1 MSAVFKKDPPM
12 PLSAQMFWIAA
23 PIFILFVT
31 LEIFYFHRKSRSGYS
46 WRESLAT
53 IGIGFGHK
61 LSGLFRFSFIAL
73 AMSWVWDHR
82 LFDISLNN
90 IGWIALLFIAVEFNY
105 YWYHRFSHTIRWMWA
120 SHCVHHSPKEFNI
133 LASFRLS
140 WTSAISGD
148 FLLFLPLVW
157 LGFQPAAIGSMLAFN
172 LLYQS
177 WVHTELIP
185 KLGPLDQILN
195 TPSNHRVHHAS
206 NEIYLDKNFGGVLII
221 FDRLFGTYAAEEKD
235 VPCRYGLV
243 TPVDSANPIWIA
255 LHEWIAMA
263 IDLTHSRNFH
273 EALNYL
279 FGHPGWRPE
288 NNGEEIS
295 TSAKDTYPL
304 AS

>member
-1 MSAVFKKDPPM
+1 M
-12 PLSAQMFWIAA
+12 PFSTQMFWIAA

-31 LEIFYFHRKSRSGYS
+31 LEIFYFHRKSRRGYS

-73 AMSWVWDHR
+73 AMSLVWDHR

-157 LGFQPAAIGSMLAFN
+157 LGFPPAAIGSMLAFN

-221 FDRLFGTYAAEEKD
+221 FDRLFGTYVAEEKD

>member
-1 MSAVFKKDPPM
+1 M
-12 PLSAQMFWIAA
+12 PITGQMFWIAA
-23 PIFILFVT
+23 PIFLLLVS
-31 LEIFYFHRKSRSGYS
+31 LEIFCFHRNRLTGYS
-46 WRESLAT
+46 WRESLTT
-53 IGIGFGHK
+53 IGIGLGHK
-61 LSGLFRFSFIAL
+61 VSGLFCFSFIAL
-73 AMSWVWDHR
+73 AMSWIWDHR
-82 LFDISLNN
+82 LFDITLNH

-120 SHCVHHSPKEFNI
+120 SHCVHHSPIEFNI

-140 WTSAISGD
+140 WTSTISGD

-206 NEIYLDKNFGGVLII
+206 NEIYLDKNYGGVLMI
-221 FDRLFGTYAAEEKD
+221 FDKLFGTYATEEENSR
-235 VPCRYGLV
+235 CYYGLV
-243 TPVDSANPIWIA
+243 TPVESVNPIWIA
-255 LHEWIAMA
+255 FHEWISMA
-263 IDLTHSRNFH
+263 TDLTRSRNFL
-273 EALNYL
+273 EAVNYL

-288 NNGEEIS
+288 NKGEEIS
-295 TSAKDTYPL
+295 TQAKDIHPVTG
-304 AS
+304 

>member
-12 PLSAQMFWIAA
+12 PLSGQMFWIAA
-23 PIFILFVT
+23 PIFILFVG
-31 LEIFYFHRKSRSGYS
+31 LEIFYFYRKSRNGYS

-53 IGIGFGHK
+53 IGTGLGHK

-82 LFDISLNN
+82 LFNISLNH

-157 LGFQPAAIGSMLAFN
+157 LGFQPTAIGSMLAFN

-185 KLGPLDQILN
+185 KLGPLDHFLN

-206 NEIYLDKNFGGVLII
+206 NEIYLDKNYGGVLII
-221 FDRLFGTYAAEEKD
+221 FDKLFGTYAEEEREI
-235 VPCRYGLV
+235 PCRYGLV
-243 TPVDSANPIWIA
+243 RPVDSVNPIWIA
-255 LHEWIAMA
+255 FHEWIAMA
-263 IDLTHSRNFH
+263 IDITHSRNFR
-273 EALNYL
+273 EAFNYI

-288 NNGEEIS
+288 NNYEEVS
-295 TSAKDTYPL
+295 TRTKDTYTL
-304 AS
+304 AR

>member
-1 MSAVFKKDPPM
+1 M
-12 PLSAQMFWIAA
+12 PITGKMFWIAA
-23 PIFILFVT
+23 PIFLLFVS
-31 LEIFYFHRKSRSGYS
+31 LEIFCFHRNRLTGYS
-46 WRESLAT
+46 WRESLTT
-53 IGIGFGHK
+53 IGIGLGHK
-61 LSGLFRFSFIAL
+61 VSDLFCFSFIAL
-73 AMSWVWDHR
+73 AMSWIWDHR
-82 LFDISLNN
+82 LFDITLNH

-120 SHCVHHSPKEFNI
+120 SHCVHHSPIEFNI

-140 WTSAISGD
+140 WTSTISGD

-206 NEIYLDKNFGGVLII
+206 NEIYLDKNYGGVLMI
-221 FDRLFGTYAAEEKD
+221 FDKLFGTYATEEENS
-235 VPCRYGLV
+235 PCCYGLV
-243 TPVDSANPIWIA
+243 TPVESVNPIWIA
-255 LHEWIAMA
+255 FHEWIAMTT
-263 IDLTHSRNFH
+263 DLTRSRNLV
-273 EALNYL
+273 EAVNYL

-288 NNGEEIS
+288 NKGEEIS
-295 TSAKDTYPL
+295 AQAKDTY
-304 AS
+304 AVTG

>member
-1 MSAVFKKDPPM
+1 M
-12 PLSAQMFWIAA
+12 PIRGQMFWIAA
-23 PIFILFVT
+23 PIFLLFVSF
-31 LEIFYFHRKSRSGYS
+31 EIFCFHRNRLTGYS
-46 WRESLAT
+46 WRESLTT
-53 IGIGFGHK
+53 IGIGLGHK
-61 LSGLFRFSFIAL
+61 VSGLFCFSFIAL
-73 AMSWVWDHR
+73 AMSWIWDHR
-82 LFDISLNN
+82 LFDIPLNH

-120 SHCVHHSPKEFNI
+120 SHCVHHSPIEFNI

-140 WTSAISGD
+140 WTSTISGD

-206 NEIYLDKNFGGVLII
+206 NEIYLDKNYGGVLMI
-221 FDRLFGTYAAEEKD
+221 FDKLFGTYATEEENS
-235 VPCRYGLV
+235 PCCYGLV
-243 TPVDSANPIWIA
+243 TPVKSVNPIWIA
-255 LHEWIAMA
+255 FHEWIAMTT
-263 IDLTHSRNFH
+263 DLTRSRNLL
-273 EALNYL
+273 EAVNYL

-288 NNGEEIS
+288 NKGEEIS
-295 TSAKDTYPL
+295 AQAKDTY
-304 AS
+304 AVTG

>member
-1 MSAVFKKDPPM
+1 M
-12 PLSAQMFWIAA
+12 PITGQMFWIAA
-23 PIFILFVT
+23 PIFLLFVS
-31 LEIFYFHRKSRSGYS
+31 LEIFCFHRNRLTGYS
-46 WRESLAT
+46 WRESLTT
-53 IGIGFGHK
+53 IGIGLGHK
-61 LSGLFRFSFIAL
+61 VSGLFCSSFIAL
-73 AMSWVWDHR
+73 AMSWIWDHR
-82 LFDISLNN
+82 LFDIPLNH

-120 SHCVHHSPKEFNI
+120 SHCVHHSPIEFNI

-140 WTSAISGD
+140 WTSKISGD

-206 NEIYLDKNFGGVLII
+206 NEIYLDKNYGGVLMI
-221 FDRLFGTYAAEEKD
+221 FDKLFGTYATEEENS
-235 VPCRYGLV
+235 PCCYGLV
-243 TPVDSANPIWIA
+243 TPVESVNPIWIA
-255 LHEWIAMA
+255 FHEWIAMTT
-263 IDLTHSRNFH
+263 DLTRSRNLL
-273 EALNYL
+273 EAVNYL

-288 NNGEEIS
+288 NKGEEIS
-295 TSAKDTYPL
+295 AQAKDTY
-304 AS
+304 AVTG

>member
-1 MSAVFKKDPPM
+1 M
-12 PLSAQMFWIAA
+12 PITGQMFWIAA
-23 PIFILFVT
+23 PIFLLFVS
-31 LEIFYFHRKSRSGYS
+31 LEIFCFHRNRLTSYS
-46 WRESLAT
+46 WRESLTT
-53 IGIGFGHK
+53 IGIGLGHK
-61 LSGLFRFSFIAL
+61 VSGLFCFSFIAL
-73 AMSWVWDHR
+73 AMSWIWDHR
-82 LFDISLNN
+82 LFDIPLNH

-120 SHCVHHSPKEFNI
+120 SHCVHHSPIEFNI

-140 WTSAISGD
+140 WTSTISGD

-206 NEIYLDKNFGGVLII
+206 NEIYLDKNYGGVLMI
-221 FDRLFGTYAAEEKD
+221 FDKLFGTYATEEENS
-235 VPCRYGLV
+235 PCCYGLV
-243 TPVDSANPIWIA
+243 TPVESVNPIWIA
-255 LHEWIAMA
+255 FHEWIAMTT
-263 IDLTHSRNFH
+263 DLTRSRNLL
-273 EALNYL
+273 EAVNYL

-288 NNGEEIS
+288 NKGEEIS
-295 TSAKDTYPL
+295 APAKDTY
-304 AS
+304 AVTG